1 MPVNVRAKL
10 SGGNSGG
17 TFVRGK
23 TAMDVDEEIAESDD
37 RILHVWAA
45 GSSSDYQKRGR
56 AICELEQRRRAWEE
70 GQAQIRRDF
79 ESEMFNAGQKA
90 EVNRKRFEEAQLN
103 KQIAA
108 SRELASEQTEAAR
121 SAAAAASRTVWA
133 TWAAVF
139 AALLSAVGT
148 VIQAWAALHSH

>member
-1 MPVNVRAKL
+1 
-10 SGGNSGG
+10 
-17 TFVRGK
+17 
-23 TAMDVDEEIAESDD
+23 MDIDEEIAQSNDP
-37 RILHVWAA
+37 ILHVWAA
-45 GSSSDYQKRGR
+45 GATTDFQKRGR
-56 AICELEQRRRAWEE
+56 AIYELEQRRRGWEE
-70 GQAQIRRDF
+70 EQAKIRRGF
-79 ESEMFNAGQKA
+79 EMEMFNAGQKA

-121 SAAAAASRTVWA
+121 SAATAASRTVWA

-139 AALLSAVGT
+139 AALLSAIGT